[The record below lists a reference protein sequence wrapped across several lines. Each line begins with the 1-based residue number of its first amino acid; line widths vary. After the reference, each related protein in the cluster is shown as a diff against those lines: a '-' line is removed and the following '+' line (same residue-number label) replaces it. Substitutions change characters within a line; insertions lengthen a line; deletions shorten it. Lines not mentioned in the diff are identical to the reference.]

1 MRGRAFLD
9 LARDLLTGTTEVYWR
24 AAATHAYY
32 ALMLEC
38 RDLQARWGFPMPPH
52 HNVHAAVR
60 LRFVY
65 SADSDLKR
73 IGFALDR
80 FVQLRNRACYD
91 LKPSASFA
99 SETEAKQ
106 AVQIVTTLLALLDSI
121 DSDPVRRAAASAG
134 IRP

>member
-1 MRGRAFLD
+1 MKGRAFLD
-9 LARDLLTGTTEVYWR
+9 LANDLVAGTTEVYWR

-38 RDLQARWGFPMPPH
+38 RDLQARWGFLVPPR

-60 LRFVY
+60 HRFVY
-65 SADSDLKR
+65 ATDPDLKR

-80 FVQLRNRACYD
+80 LVQLRNRACYD
-91 LKPSASFA
+91 LKSSPSFSSA
-99 SETEAKQ
+99 TEANQ
-106 AVQIVTTLLALLDSI
+106 AVQIVTTFLALLDSI
-121 DSDPVRRAAASAG
+121 DGDPIRRAAASAT